1 MPLYEHVFISRQDL
15 SNTQAEGLI
24 EHFSTVLADN
34 GGKVVENEY
43 WGVKTMAYKINKN
56 RKGHYA
62 FLKSDAP
69 AAAVQEMERLMRLHD
84 DVMRVLT
91 VKVDK
96 HEEGPSTQMQKR
108 DDRGERGDRPDRGE
122 RGERPERGFGGD
134 RGDRG
139 GFGGDR
145 GAFEVFGGF
154 DVVESA
160 GDGFGEQGFA
170 VGDHGGFLGIEGE
183 DFAFGAE
190 DLAVDDEFAI
200 HVDHGFDD
208 TGVVAFFFGDGA
220 GHAHHGGV
228 HFGAFGVA
236 HFLAG
241 AIDGGGGAC

>member
-15 SNTQAEGLI
+15 SNAQAEGLI

-91 VKVDK
+91 IKVDK
-96 HEEGPSTQMQKR
+96 HGEGPSIQMQKR
-108 DDRGERGDRPDRGE
+108 DDRDRDGERS
-122 RGERPERGFGGD
+122 D

-139 GFGGDR
+139 GFGGERRERPSFGDRPERSDR
-145 GAFEVFGGF
+145 G
-154 DVVESA
+154 DRPS
-160 GDGFGEQGFA
+160 
-170 VGDHGGFLGIEGE
+170 
-183 DFAFGAE
+183 FGAPRR
-190 DLAVDDEFAI
+190 
-200 HVDHGFDD
+200 
-208 TGVVAFFFGDGA
+208 
-220 GHAHHGGV
+220 
-228 HFGAFGVA
+228 
-236 HFLAG
+236 
-241 AIDGGGGAC
+241 